1 MSISM
6 EKHILSILIVTLFVI
21 IIFTIPY
28 LLEIKISPM
37 ILFSSLVMISVY
49 IILSLEIIHRTSI
62 AIFGALILLIAS
74 MLLGIIIPKDALH
87 FVIEVID
94 FNTIGLLLG
103 MMIIV
108 AILGETGIFNW
119 VGVKAIRLSKGNLW
133 KLMLILCTFTA
144 VTSMFV
150 DNVTIILLMVPVTL
164 SIFRPLHISP
174 LPFILGQTLASNI
187 GGAATLIGDPPN
199 IIIGSA
205 ANIDFNSFFINMAPP
220 VFVTFLLGIFLLK
233 IIFRKELK
241 NTINIAGKF
250 RSVHE
255 ESLIKDK
262 SLLQSCIIV
271 LAGVIFLFVIQ
282 GTIGIEVSII
292 ALGGAAILLI
302 VTRAH
307 VEKVL
312 QEVDWATLI
321 FFAGLF
327 VVVGV
332 LEEVGLIALL
342 AKILIGITGGDPWIT
357 FHAVIWMSAIASA
370 FIDNIPF
377 TATMVPIIE
386 TLNSSPS
393 INSVFGSSNISPLWW
408 ALALGADF
416 GGNGTLIGS
425 SAGVVA
431 AGMALKYGYK
441 IGFIRWFKIGFPF
454 MILTVALGSVILI
467 VSDIVIFVNQY
478 SI

>member
-1 MSISM
+1 MVKTL
-6 EKHILSILIVTLFVI
+6 EKHILSILIVTLFGI
-21 IIFTIPY
+21 TIFMVSNFFE
-28 LLEIKISPM
+28 LKISPF
-37 ILFSSLVMISVY
+37 ILFSSIVMVSIYV
-49 IILSLEIIHRTSI
+49 ILSFEIIHRTSI
-62 AIFGALILLIAS
+62 AIFGALILVIAS
-74 MLLGIIIPKDALH
+74 LLVGIIQPEETLH

-119 VGVKAIRLSKGNLW
+119 VGIKAIRLSRGNLW
-133 KLMLILCTFTA
+133 KLMMILCVFTA
-144 VTSMFV
+144 ITSMVV

-164 SIFRPLHISP
+164 SIFRSLKISP
-174 LPFILGQTLASNI
+174 IPFILGQTLASNI

-205 ANIDFNSFFINMAPP
+205 ANIDFTSFFINMAPP
-220 VFVTFLLGIFLLK
+220 ILVTFLFGIILLK

-241 NTINIAGKF
+241 TIVNISGRFKDID
-250 RSVHE
+250 E
-255 ESLIKDK
+255 KSLIKDK
-262 SLLQSCIIV
+262 SLLKSSIIV
-271 LAGVIFLFVIQ
+271 LAGVVFFFIIQ
-282 GTIGIEVSII
+282 GSIDIEVSII

-302 VTRAH
+302 ITRTH

-321 FFAGLF
+321 FFTGLF
-327 VVVGV
+327 VVVGI
-332 LEEVGLIALL
+332 LEEIGLISLL
-342 AKILIGITGGDPWIT
+342 AKIVLGITGGEPWIT
-357 FHAVIWMSAIASA
+357 FHAIIWMSAIASA

-386 TLNSSPS
+386 TLNLSPT
-393 INSVFGSSNISPLWW
+393 INFTFGNLDINPLWW
-408 ALALGADF
+408 ALALGADL

-431 AGMALKYGYK
+431 VGISLKYGHK
-441 IGFIRWFKIGFPF
+441 ISFIRWFKIGFPF
-454 MILTVALGSVILI
+454 MILTVALGSVILTLMTLL
-467 VSDIVIFVNQY
+467 SL
-478 SI
+478 

>member
-1 MSISM
+1 MISSMM
-6 EKHILSILIVTLFVI
+6 EKKHIISILIVTSFAIL
-21 IIFTIPY
+21 IFSVSY
-28 LLEIKISPM
+28 FFEIKISPM
-37 ILFSSLVMISVY
+37 ILFSSVVMVSIYV
-49 IILSLEIIHRTSI
+49 ILSFEIINRTSI
-62 AIFGALILLIAS
+62 AIFGALILVIAS
-74 MLLGIIIPKDALH
+74 LLLEIIIPKDTLH

-119 VGVKAIRLSKGNLW
+119 VGVKATRLSKGNLW
-133 KLMLILCTFTA
+133 KLMLILCIFTA
-144 VTSMFV
+144 ITSMFV

-164 SIFRPLHISP
+164 SIFKALKISP
-174 LPFILGQTLASNI
+174 IPFILGQTLASNI

-220 VFVTFLLGIFLLK
+220 VVVTFLLGMFLLK
-233 IIFRKELK
+233 IIFRKEL
-241 NTINIAGKF
+241 NYEISLAGKF
-250 RSVHE
+250 RTVVDE

-271 LAGVIFLFVIQ
+271 LAGVIFLFVIH
-282 GTIGIEVSII
+282 GAIGIEVSII
-292 ALGGAAILLI
+292 ALGGASILLI
-302 VTRAH
+302 ITRAH

-327 VVVGV
+327 VVVGI

-342 AKILIGITGGDPWIT
+342 AKILIGITGGEPWLT
-357 FHAVIWMSAIASA
+357 FHAIIWMSAIASA
-370 FIDNIPF
+370 FIENIPF

-386 TLNSSPS
+386 TLNASNS
-393 INSVFGSSNISPLWW
+393 ITSLFGSLNISPLWW
-408 ALALGADF
+408 ALALGAGL

-431 AGMALKYGYK
+431 AGISLKYGHK
-441 IGFIRWFKIGFPF
+441 ISFIRWFKIGFPF
-454 MILTVALGSVILI
+454 MILTVVLGSVILMLMTLL
-467 VSDIVIFVNQY
+467 SL
-478 SI
+478 

>member
-1 MSISM
+1 M
-6 EKHILSILIVTLFVI
+6 EKYVLSILIVTSFAIV
-21 IIFTIPY
+21 IFTVPY

-37 ILFSSLVMISVY
+37 ILFSSVVMVSIYV
-49 IILSLEIIHRTSI
+49 ILSFEIIHRTSI
-62 AIFGALILLIAS
+62 AIFGALVLMIAS
-74 MLLGIIIPKDALH
+74 LLLGIIIPKDTLH

-133 KLMLILCTFTA
+133 KLMLILCVFTA
-144 VTSMFV
+144 ITSMFV

-164 SIFRPLHISP
+164 SIFKVLRISP
-174 LPFILGQTLASNI
+174 IPFILGQTLASNI

-220 VFVTFLLGIFLLK
+220 VVVTFLLGLFLLK

-250 RSVHE
+250 RTVHE

-262 SLLQSCIIV
+262 SLLKSSIIV
-271 LAGVIFLFVIQ
+271 LSGIIFLFVIQ
-282 GTIGIEVSII
+282 GSIGIEVSII
-292 ALGGAAILLI
+292 ALGGAATLLI
-302 VTRAH
+302 ITRAH

-327 VVVGV
+327 VVVGI

-342 AKILIGITGGDPWIT
+342 AKILIGITGGEPWIT

-386 TLNSSPS
+386 TLNTSPS
-393 INSVFGSSNISPLWW
+393 INSLFGSLNISPLWW

-431 AGMALKYGYK
+431 VGISIKYGHK
-441 IGFIRWFKIGFPF
+441 ISFIQWFKIGFPF
-454 MILTVALGSVILI
+454 MILTVALGSVILMLMTLL
-467 VSDIVIFVNQY
+467 Y
-478 SI
+478 L

>member
-1 MSISM
+1 
-6 EKHILSILIVTLFVI
+6 
-21 IIFTIPY
+21 
-28 LLEIKISPM
+28 
-37 ILFSSLVMISVY
+37 
-49 IILSLEIIHRTSI
+49 
-62 AIFGALILLIAS
+62 
-74 MLLGIIIPKDALH
+74 LH
-87 FVIEVID
+87 FVIDVID

-119 VGVKAIRLSKGNLW
+119 VGVKAMQLSKGNLW
-133 KLMLILCTFTA
+133 KLMLILCIFTA
-144 VTSMFV
+144 ITSMFV

-164 SIFRPLHISP
+164 SILKALHISP
-174 LPFILGQTLASNI
+174 IPFILGQTLASNI

-220 VFVTFLLGIFLLK
+220 IVVTFLLGMVLLK

-241 NTINIAGKF
+241 NTINISGKF
-250 RSVHE
+250 KTVVDDE

-262 SLLQSCIIV
+262 PLLKSSIIV

-282 GTIGIEVSII
+282 GAIGIEVSII
-292 ALGGAAILLI
+292 ALAGASILLI
-302 VTRAH
+302 ITRAH

-327 VVVGV
+327 VVVGI
-332 LEEVGLIALL
+332 LEKVGLIAVL
-342 AKILIGITGGDPWIT
+342 AKILIGVTGGEPWIT
-357 FHAVIWMSAIASA
+357 FHAVIWMSAITSA
-370 FIDNIPF
+370 FIENIPF

-386 TLNSSPS
+386 TLNASNSSTS
-393 INSVFGSSNISPLWW
+393 LFGTLDINPLWW
-408 ALALGADF
+408 ALALGAGL

-425 SAGVVA
+425 SAGIVA
-431 AGMALKYGYK
+431 AGISLKYGHK
-441 IGFIRWFKIGFPF
+441 ISFIQWFKIGFPF
-454 MILTVALGSVILI
+454 MILTVILGSVILMLMTLL
-467 VSDIVIFVNQY
+467 Y
-478 SI
+478 L

>member
-1 MSISM
+1 M
-6 EKHILSILIVTLFVI
+6 EKHILSILIVTLFGI
-21 IIFTIPY
+21 AIFMVSY
-28 LLEIKISPM
+28 FFEINISPF
-37 ILFSSLVMISVY
+37 ILFSSIVMVSIYV
-49 IILSLEIIHRTSI
+49 ILSFEIIHRTSI
-62 AIFGALILLIAS
+62 AIFGALILVIAS
-74 MLLGIIIPKDALH
+74 LLVGIIQPKETLH

-108 AILGETGIFNW
+108 AVLGETGVFNW
-119 VGVKAIRLSKGNLW
+119 VGVKAIRLSRGSLW
-133 KLMLILCTFTA
+133 KLMIILCVFTA
-144 VTSMFV
+144 ITSMFV

-164 SIFRPLHISP
+164 SIFRSLKISP
-174 LPFILGQTLASNI
+174 IPFILGQTLSSNI

-205 ANIDFNSFFINMAPP
+205 ANIDFNSFFIHMAPP
-220 VFVTFLLGIFLLK
+220 ILVTFLLGIVLLK

-241 NTINIAGKF
+241 TIVNISGKF
-250 RSVHE
+250 KAIDE
-255 ESLIKDK
+255 KSLIKDK
-262 SLLQSCIIV
+262 SLLKSCIIV
-271 LAGVIFLFVIQ
+271 LAGVIFFFVIQ
-282 GTIGIEVSII
+282 GSIVIEVSVI
-292 ALGGAAILLI
+292 ALGGAAILLVI
-302 VTRAH
+302 TRPH

-332 LEEVGLIALL
+332 LEEAGLIALL
-342 AKILIGITGGDPWIT
+342 AKIVLGITGGEPWIT
-357 FHAVIWMSAIASA
+357 FHVVIWLSAIASA

-386 TLNSSPS
+386 TLNLSSN
-393 INSVFGSSNISPLWW
+393 INATFGSLNISPLWW
-408 ALALGADF
+408 ALALGADL

-431 AGMALKYGYK
+431 VGISIKYGYK
-441 IGFIRWFKIGFPF
+441 ISFFHWFKIGFPF
-454 MILTVALGSVILI
+454 MILTVALGTVILMLTTML
-467 VSDIVIFVNQY
+467 SL
-478 SI
+478 

>member
-1 MSISM
+1 MNLSM
-6 EKHILSILIVTLFVI
+6 EKHILSILIVT
-21 IIFTIPY
+21 IFAILIFSLPY
-28 LLEIKISPM
+28 FFNIKISPM
-37 ILFSSLVMISVY
+37 ILFSSIVMVSIYVV
-49 IILSLEIIHRTSI
+49 LSLEIIHRTSI
-62 AIFGALILLIAS
+62 AIFGALILLIVS

-108 AILGETGIFNW
+108 AVLGETGIFNW
-119 VGVKAIRLSKGNLW
+119 VGVKAIRLSKGNSW
-133 KLMLILCTFTA
+133 KLMLILCIFTA
-144 VTSMFV
+144 ITSMFV

-220 VFVTFLLGIFLLK
+220 VVVTFLLGIFLLK

-250 RSVHE
+250 KSIHE

-271 LAGVIFLFVIQ
+271 LAGVIFLFIIQ

-342 AKILIGITGGDPWIT
+342 AKILIGVTGGEPWLT

-386 TLNSSPS
+386 MLNSSPT
-393 INSVFGSSNISPLWW
+393 IHSVFGGLNISPLWW

-431 AGMALKYGYK
+431 AGMSLKYGHK
-441 IGFIRWFKIGFPF
+441 ISFIRWFKIGFPF
-454 MILTVALGSVILI
+454 MILTVALGSVILMLMTLL
-467 VSDIVIFVNQY
+467 SL
-478 SI
+478 

>member
-1 MSISM
+1 
-6 EKHILSILIVTLFVI
+6 
-21 IIFTIPY
+21 
-28 LLEIKISPM
+28 
-37 ILFSSLVMISVY
+37 
-49 IILSLEIIHRTSI
+49 
-62 AIFGALILLIAS
+62 LIAS
-74 MLLGIIIPKDALH
+74 LLLDIIIPKDALH

-108 AILGETGIFNW
+108 AVLGETGIFNW
-119 VGVKAIRLSKGNLW
+119 VGVKALRLSKGNLW

-144 VTSMFV
+144 LTSMFV

-164 SIFRPLHISP
+164 SVFRNLHISP

-220 VFVTFLLGIFLLK
+220 VVVTFLLGLFLLR

-241 NTINIAGKF
+241 NKINISGKF
-250 RSVHE
+250 RSIHE

-271 LAGVIFLFVIQ
+271 LAGVIFLFVFQ

-292 ALGGAAILLI
+292 ALGGAAALLI
-302 VTRAH
+302 VTRAD

-327 VVVGV
+327 VLVGI
-332 LEEVGLIALL
+332 LEEVGLISLL
-342 AKILIGITGGDPWIT
+342 AKILISVTGGEPWLT

-386 TLNSSPS
+386 TLNSSTS
-393 INSVFGSSNISPLWW
+393 IDSVFGTLNISPLWW

-431 AGMALKYGYK
+431 AGMASKYGHK
-441 IGFIRWFKIGFPF
+441 ISFIRWFKIGFPF
-454 MILTVALGSVILI
+454 MILTVALGSFILMLMTML
-467 VSDIVIFVNQY
+467 SL
-478 SI
+478 

>member
-1 MSISM
+1 
-6 EKHILSILIVTLFVI
+6 T
-21 IIFTIPY
+21 
-28 LLEIKISPM
+28 
-37 ILFSSLVMISVY
+37 
-49 IILSLEIIHRTSI
+49 
-62 AIFGALILLIAS
+62 
-74 MLLGIIIPKDALH
+74 LH

-119 VGVKAIRLSKGNLW
+119 VGVKATRLSKGNLW
-133 KLMLILCTFTA
+133 KLMLILCIFTA
-144 VTSMFV
+144 ITSMFV

-164 SIFRPLHISP
+164 SIFKALNISP
-174 LPFILGQTLASNI
+174 IPFVLGQTLASNI

-220 VFVTFLLGIFLLK
+220 VAVTFLLGIFLLRV
-233 IIFRKELK
+233 IFRKELK
-241 NTINIAGKF
+241 QKISLAGKF
-250 RSVHE
+250 RTVVDE

-262 SLLQSCIIV
+262 SLLQSSIIV
-271 LAGVIFLFVIQ
+271 LSGIIFLFVIQ
-282 GTIGIEVSII
+282 GAIGIEVSII
-292 ALGGAAILLI
+292 ALAGASILLI
-302 VTRAH
+302 ITRAH

-327 VVVGV
+327 VVVGI

-342 AKILIGITGGDPWIT
+342 AKILIGITGGEPWLT
-357 FHAVIWMSAIASA
+357 FHAIIWMSAIASA

-386 TLNSSPS
+386 TLNTSNS
-393 INSVFGSSNISPLWW
+393 ITSLFGSLNTSPLWW
-408 ALALGADF
+408 ALALGADL

-431 AGMALKYGYK
+431 AGISLKYGHK
-441 IGFIRWFKIGFPF
+441 ISFIRWFKIGFPF
-454 MILTVALGSVILI
+454 MILTVALGSVILMLMTLL
-467 VSDIVIFVNQY
+467 SL
-478 SI
+478 